1 MMMIMVVFCQMLC
14 VVMVMAKGVSFF
26 LVCFVFRFVDQGK
39 EIGQY
44 QNEQNEKKNI
54 IPKWIWFNFFHSVIV
69 CVCVFLILFRFKCC
83 CCCCY
88 CCLLLLLLTLFNS
101 GRYYYRQKNKKKP
114 PTTTS
119 SIFVQKLEL
128 REYTNQIC
136 KPKYNNIYMETNSH
150 TQSNQARESKLA
162 ALLDI

>member
-26 LVCFVFRFVDQGK
+26 FLFCLVFRFVDQGK

-44 QNEQNEKKNI
+44 QNEQNEKKISSQNGFGLI
-54 IPKWIWFNFFHSVIV
+54 SFTLLL

-88 CCLLLLLLTLFNS
+88 CCLLLLLLLLLTLFNS

-128 REYTNQIC
+128 RVYT
-136 KPKYNNIYMETNSH
+136 K
-150 TQSNQARESKLA
+150 SNL
-162 ALLDI
+162 